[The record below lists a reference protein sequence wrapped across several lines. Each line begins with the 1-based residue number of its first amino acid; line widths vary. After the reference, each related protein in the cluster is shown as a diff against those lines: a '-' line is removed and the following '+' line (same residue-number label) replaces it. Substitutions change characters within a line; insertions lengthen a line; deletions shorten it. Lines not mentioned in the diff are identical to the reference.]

1 MLMGAAMLLKDI
13 PFDGEIRLL
22 FQPAEEQRLEYNGV
36 SGAPRM
42 IRDGA
47 IEGLD
52 AVIALHVDGTL
63 DRGKIS
69 ISPGYIGANS
79 DRVYAKVIGKGGHGA
94 MPNDAIDPI
103 FMMGPILTALHG
115 IVSRRVKPIEP
126 AVLTIGLLQ
135 GGTVDNVI
143 PGEVELEL
151 TLRSVSA
158 EVRDLLIEEVEKALS
173 IAKALGGTY
182 EIRTIRGYPAL
193 YNDPEVAGW
202 FKTTGTDLLGVTNVV
217 VREPSMGGEDFAFMA
232 QASKGAMMNLGVKE
246 PQGEPRYVHHP
257 QVDLD
262 EEALPIGAAM
272 LAETALRFVRGEYR

>member
-1 MLMGAAMLLKDI
+1 MLEKAKALQETLIRLRRTIHMHPELGFEEFQTGALVAQTLADLGVEHQTGVGDTGIVARLGNGEGPVIGIRADMDALPILEANEVEYKSQVPGKMHACGHDAHTTMLMGAAMLLKDI

-135 GGTVDNVI
+135 GENQ
-143 PGEVELEL
+143 
-151 TLRSVSA
+151 SH
-158 EVRDLLIEEVEKALS
+158 
-173 IAKALGGTY
+173 AKDSQGQ
-182 EIRTIRGYPAL
+182 
-193 YNDPEVAGW
+193 V
-202 FKTTGTDLLGVTNVV
+202 TTLGVTTGLV
-217 VREPSMGGEDFAFMA
+217 
-232 QASKGAMMNLGVKE
+232 
-246 PQGEPRYVHHP
+246 
-257 QVDLD
+257 
-262 EEALPIGAAM
+262 AAARPGHRLQ
-272 LAETALRFVRGEYR
+272 LAEHI